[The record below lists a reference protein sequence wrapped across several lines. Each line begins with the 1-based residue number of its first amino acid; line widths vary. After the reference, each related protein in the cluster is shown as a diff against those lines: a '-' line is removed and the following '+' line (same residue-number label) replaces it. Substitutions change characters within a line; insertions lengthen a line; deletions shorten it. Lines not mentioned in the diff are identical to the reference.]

1 MTRQAQVGV
10 FALLALLLLFGIFYV
25 ITDFGT
31 RHSGYRVGVRFQSA
45 AGLQSGA
52 LVYFSGVTIGSV
64 DSILLQPDNTVDV
77 ILSIGNDVNI
87 PRTSEFLIQ
96 APLTGSPNMVIVPP
110 KPIAGVLPQPSD
122 MLERRV
128 LPVADQ
134 PQGRNPA
141 TLADLLDQGQGEVK
155 RLDAMLADVQRREPR
170 MLDSLQRTLDNANT
184 LTATAQ
190 SSITTLA
197 QQTEAIAGTLQ
208 NSVNSNSPKLDSI
221 LTQFDQMSVALN
233 KSSQSL
239 EQLAANKQLKGSLVA
254 TAKNIQETTQ
264 TISELTQDLR
274 TITGDPNTQ
283 AQLKN
288 TVANLDA
295 ASQRTNSLL
304 GNFGG
309 KSCVYG
315 VDACGTPAPA
325 ASGGTS
331 GQAIPLASP
340 YPPAPYPS
348 AGGAHTDRNSVLP
361 MQTRA
366 NVHAGLSD
374 VLHNLVAI
382 QLRVSGLNRQTWCCQ
397 NSLLG
402 RDRGPQ
408 TDLNAILLANFGT
421 SVLVGVNDLGYNTTW
436 NAAVLERVRPDL
448 RLGGGVLYGQL
459 GVIGQY
465 NSRTFGLEGR
475 LYDPRYAMLDLY
487 GNVNVA
493 NGLRFY
499 LGERDTLHV
508 ERRTVYGVQVQF

>member
-31 RHSGYRVGVRFQSA
+31 RHSGYRVGVRFVSA

-52 LVYFSGVTIGSV
+52 LVYFSGVTVGSV

-77 ILSIGNDVNI
+77 ILAISSDVNI

-110 KPIAGVLPQPSD
+110 KPIPGVLPQPAD

-170 MLDSLQRTLDNANT
+170 MLDSLQSTLDNANA

-190 SSITTLA
+190 ASISTLA
-197 QQTEAIAGTLQ
+197 QQTEGIAATLQ
-208 NSVNSNSPKLDSI
+208 TSVNANSPKLDRI

-239 EQLAANKQLKGSLVA
+239 EELATNKQLKGSLVA
-254 TAKNIQETTQ
+254 TAKNIQQTTQ

-295 ASQRTNSLL
+295 ASQRTASLL
-304 GNFGG
+304 GRFGG
-309 KSCVYG
+309 TSCVYG
-315 VDACGTPAPA
+315 VDACATPAPA
-325 ASGGTS
+325 ASGETS
-331 GQAIPLASP
+331 GQTLPLGSP

-348 AGGAHTDRNSVLP
+348 AGTSATLP
-361 MQTRA
+361 PHLQGTFR
-366 NVHAGLSD
+366 AGLAS
-374 VLHNLVAI
+374 VMKNLVAI
-382 QLRVSGLNRQTWCCQ
+382 QLRESFLNGQTWCCQ
-397 NSLLG
+397 NPLLG
-402 RDRGPQ
+402 HDRGPQ
-408 TDLNAILLANFGT
+408 TDLNAIFLPNGGT
-421 SVLVGVNDLGYNTTW
+421 SVLLGVNDLGYNTTW
-436 NAAVLERVRPDL
+436 NAAVLRRVRPDV
-448 RLGGGVLYGQL
+448 RIGGGVLYGQL

-465 NSRTFGLEGR
+465 NARTFGLEGR

-487 GNVNVA
+487 GN
-493 NGLRFY
+493 LRMSSGISLY
-499 LGERDTLHV
+499 LGERDTLHA
-508 ERRTVYGVQVQF
+508 ERRTVYGLQLQY